1 MSNAILERINQV
13 IENIVRHFNI
23 QQTYFYEND
32 PWTCILAASEFVIC
46 STTNGK
52 KGYSPGQ
59 LIFGHDMILP
69 IKHRVDWE
77 LIHQRKLTQINRDN
91 TLENKHRVDY
101 DYKVRD
107 RVMLTKPTAYND
119 ETPYKGSFV
128 TTQFF

>member
-13 IENIVRHFNI
+13 IENIVQNFNI

-46 STTNGK
+46 STTNGN

-77 LIHQRKLTQINRDN
+77 LVHQQKQTQINRDN
-91 TLENKHRVDY
+91 T
-101 DYKVRD
+101 
-107 RVMLTKPTAYND
+107 
-119 ETPYKGSFV
+119 
-128 TTQFF
+128 